1 MKVPTKEFQD
11 GKKTYS
17 DGHEI
22 NKRKQCQVLYLSGK
36 SVCKI
41 STELHRSRKW
51 VYKWVK
57 RSKSDDKE
65 WYKSQSRR
73 PHTSPNKI
81 LTHLE
86 AEVVNSRINLQ
97 KRDTPETKYSF
108 CGAVGI
114 HQDLDKKGIDNK
126 PSLSSINRI
135 IKRHGLVESTQKA
148 LDIGRKKIY
157 YPVTNARYPNYLH
170 QLDIITPLYISGYG
184 KVISVNRID
193 VFTSHANLN
202 QFNAKNSEN
211 ILTFII
217 EDWKQFGIPRYL
229 QVDNEAAF
237 RGGLYHPRTFGRLVR
252 FCLNFGVQMI
262 FIPYNEPW
270 RNSHIESLNGRFQKL
285 VWNSNRFQNLHEF
298 RIESVK
304 FRKQHNNYQSYRS
317 KEFRN
322 LIQRPFTKTFLPESF
337 LYDVT
342 QKLPITTGNT
352 HFIRQVDENGQITIF
367 NETIF
372 VSKQYCFEYIWTV
385 LNTREQ
391 SLSFY
396 YKENKNSAKRLIGK
410 KEYKIREKVKNRV
423 SVKKFV

>member
-1 MKVPTKEFQD
+1 M
-11 GKKTYS
+11 
-17 DGHEI
+17 
-22 NKRKQCQVLYLSGK
+22 
-36 SVCKI
+36 
-41 STELHRSRKW
+41 
-51 VYKWVK
+51 YKWIE
-57 RSKSDDKE
+57 RSKRDDKE
-65 WYKSQSRR
+65 WYQSQSRR
-73 PHTSPNKI
+73 PHTNTNKI
-81 LTHLE
+81 DNHLE
-86 AEVVNSRINLQ
+86 AEVVNSRIHLR

-114 HQDLDKKGIDNK
+114 HQDLDKKGIENK

-135 IKRHGLVESTQKA
+135 LKRHGLVWSIQKPSNSEK
-148 LDIGRKKIY
+148 KKIY

-202 QFNAKNSEN
+202 QFDAKNSEN

-237 RGGLYHPRTFGRLVR
+237 RGGLYHPRSFGKLVR

-270 RNSHIESLNGRFQKL
+270 RNAHIESLNGRFQKM
-285 VWNSNRFQNLHEF
+285 VWNSNRFQNLHEL
-298 RIESVK
+298 RIESAK

-317 KEFRN
+317 KKFRN
-322 LIQRPFTKTFLPESF
+322 CIQRPFTKTFLPENFS
-337 LYDVT
+337 YDVT
-342 QKLPITTGNT
+342 QKLPITTGNV
-352 HFIRQVDENGQITIF
+352 HFIRQVNENGQITIL
-367 NETIF
+367 NETFF

-396 YKENKNSAKRLIGK
+396 YKENKNSAKLLVVK
-410 KEYKIREKVKNRV
+410 KEYRIREKVKNRIPIN
-423 SVKKFV
+423 KFF